1 MHFTMELN
9 GCIIK
14 QGTSN
19 KAKDKKMYTDKLD
32 IAVRG
37 LDILF
42 DELVKMANK
51 NHNKYCTNIID
62 VDNFVDTSKP
72 CTCHKKGR
80 TLFNGGILDD
90 IDQVIFNDPATI
102 VTFKDGTKVCVK
114 ASEHDPFCKETGLV
128 YAIIKRLYANDVDE
142 NGYLKSTG
150 LGERINQIVKSAFD
164 QKEQEKAIRAKRKAK
179 AERKAKEAKAKEN
192 LANEVSEQA
201 AKEACEAPVV

>member
-1 MHFTMELN
+1 
-9 GCIIK
+9 
-14 QGTSN
+14 
-19 KAKDKKMYTDKLD
+19 MYTDNLN

-51 NHNKYCTNIID
+51 NHNKYCAKTID
-62 VDNFVDTSKP
+62 VDNFPEPPKP
-72 CTCHKKGR
+72 CPGPAYR
-80 TLFNGGILDD
+80 ELLFNGSILDD
-90 IDQVIFNDPATI
+90 IDQVIFNEPATI

-114 ASEHDPFCKETGLV
+114 ACDKDPFCKETGLV

-150 LGERINQIVKSAFD
+150 LGERINQIVENAFD

-179 AERKAKEAKAKEN
+179 AERKAELNRQKKE
-192 LANEVSEQA
+192 EQDSNA
-201 AKEACEAPVV
+201 APGQE

>member
-1 MHFTMELN
+1 MYRDNLN
-9 GCIIK
+9 
-14 QGTSN
+14 
-19 KAKDKKMYTDKLD
+19 

-51 NHNKYCTNIID
+51 NHNKYCAKTID
-62 VDNFVDTSKP
+62 VDNFPEPPKP
-72 CTCHKKGR
+72 CPGPAYR
-80 TLFNGGILDD
+80 ELLFNGSILDD
-90 IDQVIFNDPATI
+90 IDQVIFNEPATI

-114 ASEHDPFCKETGLV
+114 ACDKDPFCKETGLV

-150 LGERINQIVKSAFD
+150 LGERINQIVENAFD

-179 AERKAKEAKAKEN
+179 AERKAELNRQKKE
-192 LANEVSEQA
+192 EQDSNA
-201 AKEACEAPVV
+201 APGQE

>member
-1 MHFTMELN
+1 
-9 GCIIK
+9 
-14 QGTSN
+14 
-19 KAKDKKMYTDKLD
+19 MYTDNLD

-51 NHNKYCTNIID
+51 NQNKHCDKTID
-62 VDNFVDTSKP
+62 VDNFVDTPKL
-72 CTCHKKGR
+72 CTCHRKEES
-80 TLFNGGILDD
+80 LFNGGILDD

-102 VTFKDGTKVCVK
+102 VTFKDGSKVCVK
-114 ASEHDPFCKETGLV
+114 ACEKDQFCKETGLV

-150 LGERINQIVKSAFD
+150 LGERINQIVENAFD

-179 AERKAKEAKAKEN
+179 AEKKAAKEKE
-192 LANEVSEQA
+192 ANEVGEKAAAEAVDSVYSENN
-201 AKEACEAPVV
+201 

>member
-1 MHFTMELN
+1 
-9 GCIIK
+9 
-14 QGTSN
+14 
-19 KAKDKKMYTDKLD
+19 MYTDNLN

-51 NHNKYCTNIID
+51 NHNKYCAKTID
-62 VDNFVDTSKP
+62 VDNFPEPPKP
-72 CTCHKKGR
+72 CPGPAYR
-80 TLFNGGILDD
+80 ELLFNGSILDD
-90 IDQVIFNDPATI
+90 IDQVIFNEPATI

-114 ASEHDPFCKETGLV
+114 ACDKDPFCKETGLV

-150 LGERINQIVKSAFD
+150 LGERINQIVENAFD

-179 AERKAKEAKAKEN
+179 AEKKAAKEKE
-192 LANEVSEQA
+192 ANEVGEKA
-201 AKEACEAPVV
+201 AAEAVDSVYSANN